1 MEAKTLRIP
10 RIERLD
16 SLSDSLDIRATLD
29 ESGVSTLVDVV
40 NWQQFPAVPHTTLRA
55 AYSSTGLYLDFEVE
69 NDYVGAE
76 NTENQ
81 SPVSKDEC
89 VEAFLQPQVD
99 GEYWNFEFNCIG
111 AINASHRLVRPEPVR
126 LTADELALVRRDATL
141 GSAPFAER
149 QGDFRWRLLIVIPW
163 SLMAVTPIEGTV
175 VRGNFYKCASASQ
188 RPHYLS
194 WNPIATEKPD
204 YHRPEFFG
212 ALILD

>member
-10 RIERLD
+10 RIDSLD
-16 SLSDSLDIRATLD
+16 SLSDSSDIRATLD
-29 ESGVSTLVDVV
+29 KSGVHTLVDVV
-40 NWQQFPAVPHTTLRA
+40 NWVQYPAKPQTMLRA

-89 VEAFLQPQVD
+89 VEAFLQPQID

-126 LTADELALVRRDATL
+126 LTTDELALVRRDSTL
-141 GSAPFAER
+141 GAEPFAER
-149 QGDFRWRLLIVIPW
+149 RGDFRWRLLIVIPW
-163 SLMAVTPIEGTV
+163 SLMAVTPEADTAI
-175 VRGNFYKCASASQ
+175 RGNFYKCASASQ

-194 WNPIATEKPD
+194 WNPIETEKPD

-212 ALILD
+212 TLILD